1 MSSVLVPDIRL
12 ACVEPRHIDGEPERV
27 RRIRAQAA
35 ERFQTLG
42 WPTTRLEEWKYTSL
56 APVASIDWKTDDRLP
71 DDRTTASIFG
81 DRPVAELMFVNGNLY
96 SNRTTLAN
104 EHPGIRVLPI
114 REAMEAE
121 SFGQHFTRY
130 ADYEQHALTALN
142 TALWQDGAYIEI
154 APGTVV
160 EGFIHIFYVGS
171 GPPEHP
177 VMAHHRN
184 LIVAG
189 RGSQVTVVE
198 SFFGKGKYFT
208 NTVTEIVAGDGAVV
222 DHYKFENESL
232 EAFHVGT
239 VQVHQERSSSVT
251 SRTIATGGGLV
262 RNEINVALT
271 GEGASVSMEGLFVLS
286 GRQHVDNHTV
296 IDHVAPHCDSVELF
310 KGILDE
316 NARGIFDGRII
327 VEENAVK
334 TNSRQTN
341 KNLLL
346 SETAVIDSKPALVIH
361 NDDVKCN
368 HGSTIGQLDD
378 EALFYLRARGIG
390 AEEARNLLVYA
401 FASEIVERMK
411 IDIVREGV
419 RRALFSRMPGWLPE
433 RRGEIRDEGQGT
445 RGERGDR

>member
-1 MSSVLVPDIRL
+1 MSVLVPDIRQ
-12 ACVEPRHIDGEPERV
+12 ACVQPRYLDGEPERV

-56 APVASIDWKTDDRLP
+56 LPLAGIDWKSDERQPEGQDS
-71 DDRTTASIFG
+71 ASPYG
-81 DRPVAELMFVNGNLY
+81 DRPVAELTFVNGRLHA
-96 SNRTTLAN
+96 NRSALAN
-104 EHPGIRVLPI
+104 EHPGIRILPI
-114 REAMEAE
+114 REAMETE
-121 SFGQHFTRY
+121 SFEQHFAHY
-130 ADYEQHALTALN
+130 ADYERHALTALN

-160 EGFIHIFYVGS
+160 EGFIHLLYVG
-171 GPPEHP
+171 GGNAGHP
-177 VMAHHRN
+177 VMSHHRN

-189 RGSQVTVVE
+189 RGSQITVVE
-198 SFFGKGKYFT
+198 SFFGKGTYFT
-208 NTVTEIVAGDGAVV
+208 NTVTEIVAGEGAVV

-232 EAFHVGT
+232 EAFHIGT
-239 VQVHQERSSSVT
+239 VQVHQERSSNVT

-271 GEGASVSMEGLFVLS
+271 GEGASLSMEGLFVIS
-286 GRQHVDNHTV
+286 GRQHIDNHTV
-296 IDHVAPHCDSVELF
+296 IDHVAPHCESLELF

-327 VEENAVK
+327 VEPNAVK
-334 TNSRQTN
+334 TSSRQTN
-341 KNLLL
+341 RNLLL
-346 SETAVIDSKPALVIH
+346 SETAVVDSKPSLEIH

-368 HGSTIGQLDD
+368 HGSTIGQLDE

-390 AEEARNLLVYA
+390 EEEARNLLVYA

-411 IDIVREGV
+411 IDIVRENAG
-419 RRALFSRMPGWLPE
+419 RALFSRMPARMPE
-433 RRGEIRDEGQGT
+433 RRGEPR
-445 RGERGDR
+445 

>member
-1 MSSVLVPDIRL
+1 MSSVLEELHTI
-12 ACVEPRHIDGEPERV
+12 EPVHIKGEPERM

-35 ERFQTLG
+35 ERFNTLG

-56 APVASIDWKTDDRLP
+56 GPLSSVDWKINPRQP
-71 DDRTTASIFG
+71 DDGSTASIFG
-81 DRPVAELMFVNGNLY
+81 DKPVAELMFVNGGLY
-96 SNRTTLAN
+96 ANRATLAN
-104 EHPGIRVLPI
+104 AHPGIRVLPI
-114 REAMEAE
+114 AEAMDGET
-121 SFGQHFTRY
+121 FRHHFARY
-130 ADYEQHALTALN
+130 ADYEQHALNALN
-142 TALWQDGAYIEI
+142 TALWQNGAYIEI

-160 EGFIHIFYVGS
+160 EGFIHLSFVGGGS
-171 GPPEHP
+171 ADEP
-177 VMAHHRN
+177 VMSHARN

-189 RGSQVTVVE
+189 RGSQITVVE
-198 SFFGKGKYFT
+198 SYFGKGRYFT
-208 NTVTEIVAGDGAVV
+208 STVTEIVAGDGAVV

-232 EAFHVGT
+232 DAFHIGT
-239 VQVHQERSSSVT
+239 VQIHQERSSNVT

-262 RNEINVALT
+262 RNEINVALA
-271 GEGASVSMEGLFVLS
+271 GEGASLSMEGLFVLS

-296 IDHVAPHCDSVELF
+296 IDHVAPHCDSLELF

-327 VEENAVK
+327 VEPDAVK

-346 SETAVIDSKPALVIH
+346 SETAIIDSKPSLEIH

-368 HGSTIGQLDD
+368 HGSTIGQLDE

-411 IDIVREGV
+411 IDVVRENVG
-419 RRALFSRMPGWLPE
+419 RALFSRMPGRMPE
-433 RRGEIRDEGQGT
+433 RRGET
-445 RGERGDR
+445 R

>member
-1 MSSVLVPDIRL
+1 MSSVLEDRSTI
-12 ACVEPRHIDGEPERV
+12 EPVHLDGEPERV
-27 RRIRAQAA
+27 RRIREQAA
-35 ERFQTLG
+35 DRFNILG
-42 WPTTRLEEWKYTSL
+42 WPTTRAEDWKYTSL
-56 APVASIDWKTDDRLP
+56 ASLAKIDWKSDRRQP
-71 DDRTTASIFG
+71 EKDPISPFG
-81 DRPVAELMFVNGNLY
+81 DKPIAELIFVNGALHA
-96 SNRTTLAN
+96 NRSTLAN
-104 EHPGIRVLPI
+104 EHPGIRIVPI
-114 REAMEAE
+114 GEAMENE
-121 SFGQHFTRY
+121 SFAQHFARY
-130 ADYEQHALTALN
+130 ADYEKHPLTALN
-142 TALWQDGAYIEI
+142 TAMWRDGAFIEI

-160 EGFIHIFYVGS
+160 EGFIHLLFVGDDR
-171 GPPEHP
+171 
-177 VMAHHRN
+177 VAAHHRN

-189 RGSQVTVVE
+189 RGSQITVVE
-198 SFFGKGKYFT
+198 SFFGKGTYFT

-232 EAFHVGT
+232 EAFHIGT
-239 VQVHQERSSSVT
+239 VQIHQERSSSVT

-262 RNEINVALT
+262 RNEIHAALT
-271 GEGASVSMEGLFVLS
+271 GEGASLSMEGLFVLS
-286 GRQHVDNHTV
+286 GKQHVDNHTV

-327 VEENAVK
+327 VEPDAVK

-346 SETAVIDSKPALVIH
+346 SETAIIDSKPSLEIH

-368 HGSTIGQLDD
+368 HGSTIGQLDE

-411 IDIVREGV
+411 IDVVRENAG
-419 RRALFSRMPGWLPE
+419 RALFARMPRRMPE
-433 RRGEIRDEGQGT
+433 RRSESR
-445 RGERGDR
+445 